1 MHGKGEGVQ
10 AGAAACAPV
19 LVVDDDSDLR
29 RRIASVLARA
39 GFATSEAATGEEALD
54 SARREPPALVVL
66 DVCLPGICGYEVFRE
81 LRDEF
86 GDGLPVVFV
95 SGARTQSYDR
105 VAGLLLG
112 ADDYLVKPFA
122 LDELLLRV
130 RRLVHRSRPAR
141 TALASRL
148 TSREQEVFGLLAE
161 GLGHAQIASRLYIS
175 RKTVGSHVEH
185 IFRKL
190 GVHSRAEAVALAS
203 QERPV
208 GTAACT

>member
-10 AGAAACAPV
+10 AGAAACPPV

-29 RRIASVLARA
+29 RRVASALARA

-54 SARREPPALVVL
+54 NARREPPALVVL
-66 DVCLPGICGYEVFRE
+66 DICLPGICGYEVFRE
-81 LRDEF
+81 LREEF

-141 TALASRL
+141 TTLASRL

-175 RKTVGSHVEH
+175 RKTVGTHVEH

-203 QERPV
+203 PVRPV
-208 GTAACT
+208 GTAA